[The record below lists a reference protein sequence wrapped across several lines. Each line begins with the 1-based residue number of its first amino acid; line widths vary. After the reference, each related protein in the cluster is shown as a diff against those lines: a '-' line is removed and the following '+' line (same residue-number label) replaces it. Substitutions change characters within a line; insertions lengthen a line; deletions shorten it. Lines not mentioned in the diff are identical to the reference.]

1 MRICYPQRL
10 YSTMLH
16 SSHEPIVALATSSGK
31 GALAV
36 IRLSGTD
43 TIELV
48 NQLFKGKD
56 LTLQP
61 SHSLH
66 FGTLIHEDQVLD
78 EVLVALFR
86 APKSFTKEESVE
98 ISCHGS
104 MYIVQNIMQALIGL
118 GARLANPGEFTQRA
132 FLNGRFDLV
141 QAEAVADLIAADT
154 ALAHQT
160 ALQQMRAGFSSE
172 LQHLRE
178 KLIHLGALLELELDF
193 SEEDVAFVDRQS
205 LTNLVQSLRTE
216 ISTLIQSFEKGNVI
230 KNGLPIAIVGKP
242 NAGKSTLLNTLLQ
255 EDRAIVS
262 HIAGTTRDV
271 IEAEKNIG
279 GICCRFIDTAG
290 LRKHT
295 SDEIELIG
303 IAKARSQMQQAALIL
318 YVFDLQTESL
328 SSIQNTLDELA
339 NLDVPCIKIG
349 NKLDV
354 APVELGTALTQKDF
368 LLLSAKE
375 PKQIAKIE
383 QRIMQLFDLNNLD
396 SATIVVN
403 VRHYESLVKANDT
416 LLKVLQGLSQSLST
430 EWLTLEIK
438 HALTY
443 LGEITGKITTED
455 LLDEIFS
462 KFCIGK

>member
-1 MRICYPQRL
+1 
-10 YSTMLH
+10 MLQ
-16 SSHEPIVALATSSGK
+16 SSHEPIVALATPSGK

-43 TIELV
+43 TIQLV
-48 NQLFKGKD
+48 NQIFKGKD
-56 LTLQP
+56 LALQP
-61 SHSLH
+61 SHTLH
-66 FGTLIHEDQVLD
+66 VGTLIHEDQVLD

-86 APKSFTKEESVE
+86 APQSFTKEESIE

-104 MYIVQNIMQALIGL
+104 MYIVQTIMQALIGL

-172 LQHLRE
+172 LQRLRE
-178 KLIHLGALLELELDF
+178 KLIRLGALLELELDF
-193 SEEDVAFVDRQS
+193 AEEDLAFVDRQS
-205 LTNLVQSLRTE
+205 LIDLVQSLRTE
-216 ISTLIQSFEKGNVI
+216 IGTLIQSFEKGNVI

-242 NAGKSTLLNTLLQ
+242 NAGKSTLLNALLQ
-255 EDRAIVS
+255 ENRAIVS
-262 HIAGTTRDV
+262 SIPGTTRDL

-290 LRKHT
+290 LREHT

-303 IAKARSQMQQAALIL
+303 IAKARAKMQQAALIL
-318 YVFDLQTESL
+318 YIFDLQTESL
-328 SSIQNTLDELA
+328 YSIQNTLAELA

-354 APVELGTALTQKDF
+354 APVDLVTALPQQDF
-368 LLLSAKE
+368 ILLSATE
-375 PKQIAKIE
+375 HKQTARIE
-383 QRIMQLFDLNNLD
+383 QRIIQLFDLKQLN

-403 VRHYESLVKANDT
+403 VRHYESLVKANSA
-416 LLKVLQGLSQSLST
+416 LLKIFQGLAKSLST

-438 HALTY
+438 HALHY
-443 LGEITGKITTED
+443 LGEITGQITTEH